1 MSRSTDKPTVIVVS
15 SHVASGAVGNRAAVF
30 ALERLGFPV
39 VAVPTVTLSWHPGEG
54 PATRIVP
61 GDDQFAGLVDDLIGV
76 DWLGSVGGVLSG
88 YLGTPGQAA
97 AIASLV
103 RAVKARNP
111 RAAYLCDPISGDAAG
126 PYVPAEVVAAIGR
139 HLLPLADMATPN
151 RHELGFFFGDSADEA
166 GLTATAR
173 RSGIGEMV
181 VTSAFSAPGEV
192 ANLLVLPDA
201 VHRARHAA
209 VAEAPHG
216 TGDLLAALYLGHR
229 LEGAPPPQAFG
240 RAVGATF
247 HLAGMAGGGPRLPL
261 PEGQAVLVSPDSA
274 LAVETVA

>member
-1 MSRSTDKPTVIVVS
+1 MSRSADRPTVIVVS

-54 PATRIVP
+54 PATRIVA
-61 GDDQFAGLVDDLIGV
+61 GEDQFAGLVDDLVGA

-88 YLGTPGQAA
+88 YLGTVGQAA

-103 RAVKARNP
+103 KAVKVRNP
-111 RAAYLCDPISGDAAG
+111 QATYLCDPISGDAAG
-126 PYVPAEVVAAIGR
+126 PYVPADVVAAIRR
-139 HLLPLADMATPN
+139 HLLPLADIATPN

-166 GLTATAR
+166 ALIAAAR
-173 RSGIGEMV
+173 RSAIGEVV
-181 VTSAFSAPGEV
+181 VTSAFAEPGEM

-201 VHRARHAA
+201 VHRARHVA

-229 LEGAPPPQAFG
+229 LAGALPSQAFG

-247 HLAGMAGGGPRLPL
+247 RLTGMAGGRARLPL
-261 PEGQAVLVSPDSA
+261 PEGQTALVSPESA
-274 LAVETVA
+274 LTVETVA